1 MPFVTYHDPAPS
13 CGQTTQPAPTP
24 PIPSLCAAGV
34 IAPALVAAAW
44 APSSTTA
51 PASSALSSEVSAA
64 FSAPAA
70 IASVTF
76 GLAAAADTLAA
87 ADADEG
93 PIARVAEKGV
103 ADKDPDDKGLAGIA
117 VGALALSPVPIAWNL
132 ASATK
137 RRGGEGKRARRASA
151 ETSGEKKRKVSSCVS
166 VARELVILEA
176 RRRRGCS
183 PTAAARHQGS
193 PNEGGGGKLG
203 GQNPGVHPNVSRILP
218 INSRIL
224 SPRFIFNKPP
234 EFESNNRGNPPEFEF
249 KMWGTP
255 GISTPN
261 FFRPPVWT
269 YPDGARQLRAS
280 AATRPKIGSAQDYIL
295 LSSDLPPCLVC
306 VPYLLGGV

>member
-51 PASSALSSEVSAA
+51 PASSALSSEISAA
-64 FSAPAA
+64 FPAPAA

-76 GLAAAADTLAA
+76 GLVAAPDALAA

-103 ADKDPDDKGLAGIA
+103 ADKDPNDKGLGGIA
-117 VGALALSPVPIAWNL
+117 VGALAPSPAPIAWNL

-137 RRGGEGKRARRASA
+137 RRGGEGKKARRASA

-166 VARELVILEA
+166 VARGLVILEV
-176 RRRRGCS
+176 RWRRGFS
-183 PTAAARHQGS
+183 PAAADPSAAARHQG
-193 PNEGGGGKLG
+193 
-203 GQNPGVHPNVSRILP
+203 R
-218 INSRIL
+218 
-224 SPRFIFNKPP
+224 
-234 EFESNNRGNPPEFEF
+234 SN
-249 KMWGTP
+249 
-255 GISTPN
+255 
-261 FFRPPVWT
+261 
-269 YPDGARQLRAS
+269 
-280 AATRPKIGSAQDYIL
+280 
-295 LSSDLPPCLVC
+295 
-306 VPYLLGGV
+306 